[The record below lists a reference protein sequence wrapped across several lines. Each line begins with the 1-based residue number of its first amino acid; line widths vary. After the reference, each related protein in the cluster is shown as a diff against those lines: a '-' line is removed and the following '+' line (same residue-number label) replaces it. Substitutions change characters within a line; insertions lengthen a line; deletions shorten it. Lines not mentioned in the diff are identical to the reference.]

1 MWVPTHNSSV
11 PRVSETTKSEH
22 RERLLQ
28 AAAAE
33 FAAKGLAGAR
43 IDDISL
49 SAGLAKGTIYNYFD
63 SKVDVF
69 QAVVEEWVRRTVE
82 AREAVPGDASIR
94 DQLLA
99 VVHADAQVVA
109 ELEEFART
117 AMREVITG
125 GSEVA
130 ASVSAVWEPVDSE
143 ILRIVRLGQ
152 EQGEVRNDREAE
164 QLVVVFNTLLNGLLL
179 EHWIPGSG
187 IKLSDIPELAVDY
200 YLDGVRTR

>member
-1 MWVPTHNSSV
+1 M
-11 PRVSETTKSEH
+11 
-22 RERLLQ
+22 Q